1 MSEETIRLDA
11 DMSSILSPAEF
22 DNFTVL
28 EMRDAYAALPA
39 HFGMDKTKAQRIV
52 YRQIYRLKNKGL
64 LRRTEASTKR
74 NIRYVKTELFFS
86 SEILPRSS
94 NEEIETAAT
103 SKLETDK
110 SRHLFVKH
118 LLEKLQQYK
127 LELLTS
133 MGESDEYKALYSEYP
148 HLKSQLQESYN
159 IARDNCSKL
168 LGRVK
173 AIETLIEQQKK

>member
-1 MSEETIRLDA
+1 MSANKMTLANDIALILTLPEFET
-11 DMSSILSPAEF
+11 
-22 DNFTVL
+22 FTVL

-39 HFGMDKTKAQRIV
+39 NFGIDKTKAQRIV
-52 YRQIYRLKNKGL
+52 YRQIYRLKKKGL
-64 LRRTEASTKR
+64 LRPTDSSTKKK
-74 NIRYVKTELFFS
+74 IRYEKTELFFAA
-86 SEILPRSS
+86 EISPRSS
-94 NEEIETAAT
+94 NEEFEPTAA
-103 SKLETDK
+103 SPVEIDK
-110 SRHLFVKH
+110 DSRLFVKH
-118 LLEKLQQYK
+118 LVEKLQQYK

-133 MGESDEYKALYSEYP
+133 MGESDEYKTLYSDYP